1 MMNED
6 MSGLMVRG
14 SRFVGL
20 NPERFIFAQAKQ
32 TGRSSAR
39 GHGKFER
46 GHRWS
51 RWKKV
56 GVPHFFTH
64 TERAHQ

>member
-1 MMNED
+1 MNED

-46 GHRWS
+46 GHR
-51 RWKKV
+51 KKV
-56 GVPHFFTH
+56 GVAHFFTH
-64 TERAHQ
+64 TERAHR